1 MALHWSGGDNVKFM
15 GNCAGLSI
23 PPGSLVYCWHP
34 EAHVKCDLSKTDL
47 KWNENVNLAPPPP
60 HRTIVLLLKKKSS

>member
-23 PPGSLVYCWHP
+23 PPGSLVYYWHP

-47 KWNENVNLAPPPP
+47 KWNENVN
-60 HRTIVLLLKKKSS
+60 

>member
-1 MALHWSGGDNVKFM
+1 MALHWSGGDNVNFM

-47 KWNENVNLAPPPP
+47 KWNENVN
-60 HRTIVLLLKKKSS
+60 